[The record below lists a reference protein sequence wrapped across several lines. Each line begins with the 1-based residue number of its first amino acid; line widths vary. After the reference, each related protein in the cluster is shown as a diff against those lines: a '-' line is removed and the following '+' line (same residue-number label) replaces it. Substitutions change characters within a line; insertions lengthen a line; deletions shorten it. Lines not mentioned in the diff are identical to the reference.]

1 MTDPLAESIGLVG
14 FATNNDGIGGIIKS
28 RVTDF
33 RVEEIATP
41 VHLDNK
47 GRFTV
52 AKITLTNWETNRFC
66 NQLAAKLRIPRNRIF
81 FAGTK
86 DKRAVT
92 SQLFVIDAPMNKVAD
107 VELPDVEIEVL
118 GRTHQKI
125 GFGNHRGNRFT
136 IVVRGCCDKDGQPLT
151 EEQALAE
158 VERIRSDMEDALGP
172 QRFPNWIGPQRFGS
186 GRPVTPY
193 VGRHVVLGDWEAA
206 VMTYLSMEGPNE
218 EEEAHAIR
226 QEIREH
232 GLNEA
237 MLEKLPR
244 WMGFERTMI
253 EHLLAHPDDHVGAF
267 RKLPANLQLM
277 TVHALQSIVFN
288 KSLHQ
293 RIQAALPLTTP
304 VVGDIVG
311 RVDEKGQLDVPSCV
325 VVDTRTLSRIARNCE
340 MGRLMTTGP
349 LPGSDYAMATGEPGK
364 VEHEALVSEEL
375 DGVDWAVE
383 DIPRLS
389 TTGTRRGLVAQFDE
403 FSADIVPIADARTMG
418 ARWESGPAEGD
429 RWHPDGA
436 CVRFRFTLS
445 SGSYATV
452 LLREFIQGPLSNM

>member
-1 MTDPLAESIGLVG
+1 
-14 FATNNDGIGGIIKS
+14 
-28 RVTDF
+28 
-33 RVEEIATP
+33 
-41 VHLDNK
+41 
-47 GRFTV
+47 
-52 AKITLTNWETNRFC
+52 
-66 NQLAAKLRIPRNRIF
+66 
-81 FAGTK
+81 
-86 DKRAVT
+86 
-92 SQLFVIDAPMNKVAD
+92 
-107 VELPDVEIEVL
+107 
-118 GRTHQKI
+118 
-125 GFGNHRGNRFT
+125 
-136 IVVRGCCDKDGQPLT
+136 
-151 EEQALAE
+151 
-158 VERIRSDMEDALGP
+158 
-172 QRFPNWIGPQRFGS
+172 
-186 GRPVTPY
+186 
-193 VGRHVVLGDWEAA
+193 
-206 VMTYLSMEGPNE
+206 
-218 EEEAHAIR
+218 
-226 QEIREH
+226 
-232 GLNEA
+232 